1 MTSRLLATIL
11 FCVVS
16 FGLSHQAA
24 AQAQEPGENNTKK
37 AQTGMKFLSASLD
50 PRAAAIGGA
59 VTTLELRSVSM
70 FYNPAGMAHMEEF
83 GHFSAGLMQWIAD
96 INYNQASVALRP
108 SDGRFGTVG
117 LQVMHVDY
125 GDLEGTIRA
134 DNERGYETT
143 GNFSPTALALGLG
156 YAYPVTD
163 RVSVGGNIK
172 YVVQDLGSSVMDAEG
187 TTKSNRLGTTAYDFG
202 IRYDT
207 QYRGVVF
214 AMSARNFSPAVT
226 YEQESFELPLELSVG
241 LSSDLMDV
249 TNASPAI
256 SENHSLMMSVNGVT
270 TRDFSE
276 RMRFGGEYT
285 FMDTFSIRGGYAIP
299 GTDYEEGLSLGAG
312 LQLSAGDIDLGADYA
327 YTRFDVFG
335 DVNRVAL
342 NVGF

>member
-1 MTSRLLATIL
+1 MISRLLATIL

-16 FGLSHQAA
+16 LGLSYQVA
-24 AQAQEPGENNTKK
+24 AQDPGEENTKR

-59 VTTLELRSVSM
+59 VTTFEMRSVSM
-70 FYNPAGMAHMEEF
+70 FYNPAGMAHMEDF
-83 GHFSAGLMQWIAD
+83 GHFAAGMMQWIAD
-96 INYNQASVALRP
+96 INYSQASFAISP
-108 SDGRFGTVG
+108 AEGRYGVFGLTAM
-117 LQVMHVDY
+117 QVDY

-134 DNERGYETT
+134 DNEQGYERT
-143 GNFSPTALALGLG
+143 GNFSPTALAIGIG

-163 RVSVGGNIK
+163 RVSVGGNVK
-172 YVVQDLGSSVMDAEG
+172 YVVEDLGDSIMDTDG

-207 QYRGVVF
+207 RYRGIIF

-226 YEQESFELPLELSVG
+226 FEQESFELPLEFSIG
-241 LSSDLMDV
+241 LSADVMNVLESDPTL
-249 TNASPAI
+249 
-256 SENHSLMMSVNGVT
+256 SENHSFMMSVNGVT

-276 RMRFGGEYT
+276 RMHLGGEYT
-285 FMDTFSIRGGYAIP
+285 FMNTFSLRAGYSLP

-312 LQLSAGDIDLGADYA
+312 LQVSAGGLDLGADYA
-327 YTRFDVFG
+327 FTRFDVFG